1 MIVSKI
7 KTTLIELLVVICM
20 IAILAALMWPAQVK
34 AQPTSLSP
42 YQPNYVTTPTNMT
55 ATGFFTNTGSFSLTN
70 GQYLLIS
77 GCADTIRQYN
87 GESILASLTWTNPLT
102 VGAGL
107 TTWWNV
113 AADNTNYTTTQPFV
127 FTIPSGAG
135 SNTVV
140 WWTNLTF
147 LQLDNV
153 RNLKLYAM
161 SNNLVGTG
169 PGTNTMTVNWLQFS
183 RSQEIK
189 Y

>member
-1 MIVSKI
+1 MKN
-7 KTTLIELLVVICM
+7 KFQNY
-20 IAILAALMWPAQVK
+20 AALTVLCTLGFSLQPSALQ

-42 YQPNYVTTPTNMT
+42 YQPNYITTPTSLT
-55 ATGFFTNTGSFSLTN
+55 APGFFTNASSFTLTN

-87 GESILASLTWTNPLT
+87 GESILASLTWTNPIT

-113 AADNTNYTTTQPFV
+113 AADNTNYTTTTPFV

-153 RNLKLYAM
+153 RNLKLYAV
-161 SNNLVGTG
+161 SNGLVGTG
-169 PGTNTMTVNWLQFS
+169 PGTNTMTFNWLQFS